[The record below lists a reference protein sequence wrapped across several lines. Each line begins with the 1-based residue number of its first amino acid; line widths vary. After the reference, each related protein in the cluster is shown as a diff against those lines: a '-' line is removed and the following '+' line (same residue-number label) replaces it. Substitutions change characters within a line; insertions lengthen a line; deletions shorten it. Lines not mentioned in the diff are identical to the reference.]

1 LLLLLGRKLAMSIKS
16 IFSDHWKLIKL
27 ELSRRY
33 ESSHWESIVE
43 AVEKMLSCREPS
55 NGYAEYICAHCGA
68 KKKCP
73 FTCKGR
79 FCTSCG
85 KKYTDEWVQRTV
97 GELIEVPHRHLVLTI
112 AEALREIF
120 FWHRS
125 LLKVMMDCAAKTALE
140 VLQSQKSEAVPGIL
154 AVVHTF
160 GRDLKFNPHVHLLIT
175 EGGLRGG
182 QWESIPFLPYALLRK
197 KWQYHLL
204 TEIKGCWARS
214 REDRRFIDGLFK
226 DYARGFY
233 VNGESQMTSSRYAA
247 RYLGR
252 YIARPALAEHK
263 VTSYDGQGVTFWYE
277 RHEDKKR
284 VYRRLEAREFIERLM
299 DHIPLKG
306 FKMVRHYGLY
316 ARRSK
321 GIVWGILST
330 CRYFR
335 QQSFAFLSAPAK
347 VLSWRQR
354 LIQTYGQD
362 PLVCSR
368 CGEEMDLWR
377 VWHPKYGDIFDLGR
391 DRPGVELLDEK
402 DSAEGKAQG
411 FLESSRWAG
420 QLSLFPV

>member
-1 LLLLLGRKLAMSIKS
+1 MLLFGRMLAISIKS
-16 IFSDHWKLIKL
+16 IFSDHWKSEKL
-27 ELSRRY
+27 ALSRRY

-43 AVEKMLSCREPS
+43 SVEKMLYRREPS
-55 NGYAEYICAHCGA
+55 SGYAEYICPHCGT

-97 GELIEVPHRHLVLTI
+97 DDLIDAPHRHLVLTI
-112 AEALREIF
+112 AEELRGVL

-125 LLKVMMDCAAKTALE
+125 LLKGMMDCAAKTALE
-140 VLQSQKSEAVPGIL
+140 VVQSQKSEAVPGIL

-160 GRDLKFNPHVHLLIT
+160 GRDLKFNPHVHLLMT

-182 QWESIPFLPYALLRK
+182 QWEPIPFLPYALLRK

-204 TEIKGCWARS
+204 TEVKGRWAKS
-214 REDRRFIDGLFK
+214 REDSRFIDRLFK
-226 DYARGFY
+226 ENVQGFY
-233 VNGESQMTSSRYAA
+233 VNGESQMSSSRYAA
-247 RYLGR
+247 RYIGR

-263 VTSYDGQGVTFWYE
+263 ITSYDGQWVTFWYE
-277 RHEDKKR
+277 SHEEKKR
-284 VYRRLEAREFIERLM
+284 VYRRLEAREFIERLI

-321 GIVWGILST
+321 GIALEILSK
-330 CRYFR
+330 CRNFL
-335 QQSFAFLSAPAK
+335 QQSFSFLSVSAK
-347 VLSWRQR
+347 VLGWRQR
-354 LIQTYGQD
+354 LIQTFGQD
-362 PLVCSR
+362 PLHCPR
-368 CGEEMDLWR
+368 CGEEMELWR
-377 VWHPKYGDIFDLGR
+377 IWHPRYGDLFDLGR
-391 DRPGVELLDEK
+391 DSPGMELLDEK
-402 DSAEGKAQG
+402 DSAKEEAQR
-411 FLESSRWAG
+411 FLEGSRWTS

>member
-1 LLLLLGRKLAMSIKS
+1 MLVRSIKS
-16 IFSDHWKLIKL
+16 IFSDHWKAEKL
-27 ELSRRY
+27 ALSRRY
-33 ESSHWESIVE
+33 EPSHWQSIVE
-43 AVEKMLSCREPS
+43 SVEKMISCREPS
-55 NGYAEYICAHCGA
+55 NGYAEYICPHCGT
-68 KKKCP
+68 KKKCA

-85 KKYTDEWVQRTV
+85 KKYTDQWVQRTV
-97 GELIEVPHRHLVLTI
+97 DELIDVPHRHLVLTL
-112 AEALREIF
+112 AEELRAIL

-154 AVVHTF
+154 VVVHTF
-160 GRDLKFNPHVHLLIT
+160 GRDLKFNPHVHLLMT

-182 QWESIPFLPYALLRK
+182 QWEPIPFLPYALLRK

-204 TEIKGCWARS
+204 TEIKGCWAES
-214 REDRRFIDGLFK
+214 REDSRLIDRLFK
-226 DYARGFY
+226 DHAQGFY

-252 YIARPALAEHK
+252 YMARPALAEHK
-263 VTSYDGQGVTFWYE
+263 ITSYDGQGVTFWYE
-277 RHEDKKR
+277 SHEEKRR
-284 VYRRLEAREFIERLM
+284 VYRRLEAREFIERLI

-321 GIVWGILST
+321 GIVLEVLRKS
-330 CRYFR
+330 RYFL

-347 VLSWRQR
+347 VLGWRQR
-354 LIQTYGQD
+354 LLQTFGRD
-362 PLVCSR
+362 PLLCPR
-368 CGEEMDLWR
+368 CGEEMELWR
-377 VWHPKYGDIFDLGR
+377 VWHPRYGDLFDLGR
-391 DRPGVELLDEK
+391 DSPGVELLDEK
-402 DSAEGKAQG
+402 DSAGRRAQE
-411 FLESSRWAG
+411 FLEGSRWAG

>member
-1 LLLLLGRKLAMSIKS
+1 MLAISIKS
-16 IFSDHWKLIKL
+16 IFSDHWKSEKL
-27 ELSRRY
+27 ALSRRY

-43 AVEKMLSCREPS
+43 SVEKMLSCREPS
-55 NGYAEYICAHCGA
+55 SGYAEYICTHCGA
-68 KKKCP
+68 KKSCP

-85 KKYTDEWVQRTV
+85 KKYTDQWVQRTV
-97 GELIEVPHRHLVLTI
+97 DELIEVPHRHLVLTI
-112 AEALREIF
+112 AEELREVF
-120 FWHRS
+120 LGHRS
-125 LLKVMMDCAAKTALE
+125 LLKVMMDCAAQTALE

-182 QWESIPFLPYALLRK
+182 QWEPIPFLPYALLRK

-204 TEIKGCWARS
+204 TEVKGRWAKS
-214 REDRRFIDGLFK
+214 REDSRFIDRLFK
-226 DYARGFY
+226 ENGQGFY

-247 RYLGR
+247 RYIGR

-263 VTSYDGQGVTFWYE
+263 ITSYDGQGVTFWYE
-277 RHEDKKR
+277 SHEEKRR
-284 VYRRLEAREFIERLM
+284 VYRRLEAREFIERLI

-321 GIVWGILST
+321 GIAWEILSK
-330 CRYFR
+330 CGNFL
-335 QQSFAFLSAPAK
+335 QKSFAFLSAPAK
-347 VLSWRQR
+347 VLGWRQR
-354 LIQTYGQD
+354 LMQTFGQD
-362 PLVCSR
+362 PLRCPR
-368 CGEEMDLWR
+368 CGEEMELWR
-377 VWHPKYGDIFDLGR
+377 IWHPRYGDLFDLGR
-391 DRPGVELLDEK
+391 DSPGVELFDEQN
-402 DSAEGKAQG
+402 SANGKAQG
-411 FLESSRWAG
+411 FLEGSRWAS

>member
-1 LLLLLGRKLAMSIKS
+1 M
-16 IFSDHWKLIKL
+16 
-27 ELSRRY
+27 
-33 ESSHWESIVE
+33 ES
-43 AVEKMLSCREPS
+43 VEKMLSCREPS
-55 NGYAEYICAHCGA
+55 NGYAEYICTHCGA
-68 KKKCP
+68 KKKSP

-97 GELIEVPHRHLVLTI
+97 DDLIDVPHRHLVLTI
-112 AEALREIF
+112 AEELREVL

-160 GRDLKFNPHVHLLIT
+160 GRDLKFNPHVHLLMT

-182 QWESIPFLPYALLRK
+182 RWQPIPFLPYALLRR

-204 TEIKGCWARS
+204 TEIKGQWARS
-214 REDRRFIDGLFK
+214 RDDSRFIDRLFK
-226 DYARGFY
+226 DNGQGFY

-263 VTSYDGQGVTFWYE
+263 LTGYDGQWVTFWYE
-277 RHEDKKR
+277 SHEEKRR
-284 VYRRLEAREFIERLM
+284 VYRRLGVREFIERLI

-321 GIVWGILST
+321 GISLEILRK
-330 CRYFR
+330 CRNFL
-335 QQSFAFLSAPAK
+335 QQSFAFLRAPTK

-354 LIQTYGQD
+354 LIQTFGQD
-362 PLVCSR
+362 PLLCPC
-368 CGEEMDLWR
+368 CGEEMELWR
-377 VWHPKYGDIFDLGR
+377 IWHPSYGDIFELGR
-391 DRPGVELLDEK
+391 DSPGVELFDERDWAQRK
-402 DSAEGKAQG
+402 AGKSLEGSQG
-411 FLESSRWAG
+411 AS

>member
-1 LLLLLGRKLAMSIKS
+1 MLAISIKS
-16 IFSDHWKLIKL
+16 IFSDHWKSEKF

-43 AVEKMLSCREPS
+43 SVEKMLSCREPS
-55 NGYAEYICAHCGA
+55 NGYAEYICTHCGT
-68 KKKCP
+68 KKRCP

-97 GELIEVPHRHLVLTI
+97 GELIDVSHRHLVLTV
-112 AEALREIF
+112 AEELREVL

-140 VLQSQKSEAVPGIL
+140 VLQSQKSEVVPGIL

-175 EGGLRGG
+175 EGGLRGER
-182 QWESIPFLPYALLRK
+182 WEPIPFLPYALLRK

-204 TEIKGCWARS
+204 TEIKRRWAKS
-214 REDRRFIDGLFK
+214 REDSRFIDRLFK
-226 DYARGFY
+226 ENVQGFY

-247 RYLGR
+247 RYIGR

-263 VTSYDGQGVTFWYE
+263 VTGYDGQWVTFWYE
-277 RHEDKKR
+277 SHEEKRR
-284 VYRRLEAREFIERLM
+284 VYRRLEAREFIGRLI

-321 GIVWGILST
+321 GIALEILSK
-330 CRYFR
+330 CRNFL

-354 LIQTYGQD
+354 LIQTFGQD
-362 PLVCSR
+362 PLRCPR
-368 CGEEMDLWR
+368 CGEEMELWR
-377 VWHPKYGDIFDLGR
+377 IWHPRYGDLFDFGR
-391 DRPGVELLDEK
+391 DSPGVELLDAK
-402 DSAEGKAQG
+402 DTAERKAQG
-411 FLESSRWAG
+411 FLEGSRWAN

>member
-1 LLLLLGRKLAMSIKS
+1 V
-16 IFSDHWKLIKL
+16 
-27 ELSRRY
+27 
-33 ESSHWESIVE
+33 ES
-43 AVEKMLSCREPS
+43 VEKMLSCREPS
-55 NGYAEYICAHCGA
+55 NGYAEYICTHCGA

-97 GELIEVPHRHLVLTI
+97 DELIDVPHRHLVFTI
-112 AEALREIF
+112 AEELREVL

-125 LLKVMMDCAAKTALE
+125 LLKAMMDCAAKAAWE

-160 GRDLKFNPHVHLLIT
+160 GRDLKFNPHVHLLMT

-182 QWESIPFLPYALLRK
+182 QWEPIPFLPYALLRK

-204 TEIKGCWARS
+204 TEIKGQWARS
-214 REDRRFIDGLFK
+214 REDSRFIDRLFK
-226 DYARGFY
+226 ENGQGFY
-233 VNGESQMTSSRYAA
+233 VNGESQMSSSRYAA
-247 RYLGR
+247 RYIGR

-263 VTSYDGQGVTFWYE
+263 ITSYDGQWVTFWFE
-277 RHEDKKR
+277 SHEEKRR
-284 VYRRLEAREFIERLM
+284 VYRRLEAREFIERLI

-321 GIVWGILST
+321 GIAGKILSR
-330 CRYFR
+330 CRNFL

-347 VLSWRQR
+347 VLGWRQR

-362 PLVCSR
+362 PLLCPR
-368 CGEEMDLWR
+368 CGEEMELWR
-377 VWHPKYGDIFDLGR
+377 IWHPRYGDIFDLGR
-391 DRPGVELLDEK
+391 DSPGVELLDEK
-402 DSAEGKAQG
+402 DSTKGKARE
-411 FLESSRWAG
+411 FLEGSRCAS

>member
-1 LLLLLGRKLAMSIKS
+1 V
-16 IFSDHWKLIKL
+16 
-27 ELSRRY
+27 
-33 ESSHWESIVE
+33 ES
-43 AVEKMLSCREPS
+43 VEKMLSCREPS
-55 NGYAEYICAHCGA
+55 NGYAEYICTHCGT
-68 KKKCP
+68 KKRCP

-97 GELIEVPHRHLVLTI
+97 GELIDVSHRHLVLTV
-112 AEALREIF
+112 AEELREVL

-140 VLQSQKSEAVPGIL
+140 VLQSQKSEVVPGIL

-175 EGGLRGG
+175 EGGLRGER
-182 QWESIPFLPYALLRK
+182 WEPIPFLPYALLRK

-204 TEIKGCWARS
+204 TEIKRRWAKS
-214 REDRRFIDGLFK
+214 REDSRFIDRLFK
-226 DYARGFY
+226 ENVQGFY

-247 RYLGR
+247 RYIGR

-263 VTSYDGQGVTFWYE
+263 VTGYDGQWVTFWYE
-277 RHEDKKR
+277 SHEEKRR
-284 VYRRLEAREFIERLM
+284 VYRRLEAREFIGRLI

-321 GIVWGILST
+321 GIALEILSK
-330 CRYFR
+330 CRNFL

-354 LIQTYGQD
+354 LIQTFGQD
-362 PLVCSR
+362 PLRCPR
-368 CGEEMDLWR
+368 CGEEMELWR
-377 VWHPKYGDIFDLGR
+377 IWHPRYGDLFDFGR
-391 DRPGVELLDEK
+391 DSPGVELLDAK
-402 DSAEGKAQG
+402 DTAERKAQG
-411 FLESSRWAG
+411 FLEGSRWAN

>member
-1 LLLLLGRKLAMSIKS
+1 MVAISIKS
-16 IFSDHWKLIKL
+16 IFSDHWKSIKL

-43 AVEKMLSCREPS
+43 SVEKMLSCREPS
-55 NGYAEYICAHCGA
+55 NGYAEYICTHCGT
-68 KKKCP
+68 KKRCP

-97 GELIEVPHRHLVLTI
+97 DDLIDVPHRHLVLTV
-112 AEALREIF
+112 AKELREVL

-140 VLQSQKSEAVPGIL
+140 VLQSQKSGVVPGIL

-175 EGGLRGG
+175 EGGLRGS
-182 QWESIPFLPYALLRK
+182 QWEPIPFLPYALLRK
-197 KWQYHLL
+197 KWQYHVL
-204 TEIKGCWARS
+204 TEIKRSWAKS
-214 REDRRFIDGLFK
+214 REDSRLIDRLFK
-226 DYARGFY
+226 GNVQGFY

-247 RYLGR
+247 RYIGR

-263 VTSYDGQGVTFWYE
+263 ITSYDGQGVTFWYE
-277 RHEDKKR
+277 SHEEKKR
-284 VYRRLEAREFIERLM
+284 VYRRLEAGEFIERLI

-321 GIVWGILST
+321 GIVLEILRKS
-330 CRYFR
+330 RKFL
-335 QQSFAFLSAPAK
+335 QQSFSFLSAPAK

-354 LIQTYGQD
+354 LIRSFGQD
-362 PLVCSR
+362 PLVCPG
-368 CGEEMDLWR
+368 CGEEMELWR
-377 VWHPKYGDIFDLGR
+377 IWHPRYGDLFDLGR
-391 DRPGVELLDEK
+391 DSPGVELFDEK
-402 DSAEGKAQG
+402 DTAEGRAQG
-411 FLESSRWAG
+411 FLEGSQWAS

>member
-1 LLLLLGRKLAMSIKS
+1 M
-16 IFSDHWKLIKL
+16 
-27 ELSRRY
+27 
-33 ESSHWESIVE
+33 ES
-43 AVEKMLSCREPS
+43 VEKMLSCRESS
-55 NGYAEYICAHCGA
+55 NGYAEFICMHCGV
-68 KKKCP
+68 KKKRP

-85 KKYTDEWVQRTV
+85 KKYTDEWVRRTV
-97 GELIEVPHRHLVLTI
+97 DELIDVPHRHLVFTI
-112 AEALREIF
+112 PEELREIF

-154 AVVHTF
+154 VVVHTF
-160 GRDLKFNPHVHLLIT
+160 GRDLKFNPHIHLLLT

-182 QWESIPFLPYALLRK
+182 QWEPIPFLPYALLRK

-204 TEIKGCWARS
+204 TEIKRCWAKS
-214 REDRRFIDGLFK
+214 WEDSRFIDRLFK
-226 DYARGFY
+226 ENRQGFY

-263 VTSYDGQGVTFWYE
+263 LTGYDGPWVTFWYE
-277 RHEDKKR
+277 SHEEKRR
-284 VYRRLEAREFIERLM
+284 VYRRLEVREFIERLI

-321 GIVWGILST
+321 EIALEILRK
-330 CRYFR
+330 CRYFL
-335 QQSFAFLSAPAK
+335 QQSFAFLRAPAK

-354 LIQTYGQD
+354 LIQTFGQD
-362 PLVCSR
+362 PLCCPR
-368 CGEEMDLWR
+368 CGEEMELWR
-377 VWHPKYGDIFDLGR
+377 IWHPSYGDLFDLGR
-391 DRPGVELLDEK
+391 DSPGVELPDEQ
-402 DSAEGKAQG
+402 DSTEGKAQG
-411 FLESSRWAG
+411 FLEGSRWAG